1 MNMTSNGRVRAGV
14 IALVAMVTMTAA
26 ACASLPPGSYPGGTV
41 PIDVTL
47 PAQNLSYSAA
57 GCAASLSI
65 APVVLTG
72 ATATVP
78 PFTVASGQTSVT
90 LQNVSVDIPGAT
102 VDAGT
107 ASLVCGTT
115 TVGSVGFSI
124 SFAGTASSS
133 SATLD
138 TATKQITL
146 TKTTVDLTSATVSVS
161 GGASFPLPI
170 KTVTLPK
177 FTIKY

>member
-1 MNMTSNGRVRAGV
+1 MNVTSNGRVRAGV
-14 IALVAMVTMTAA
+14 IALVAMVAMTAA
-26 ACASLPPGSYPGGTV
+26 ACATLPPGSYPGGTV
-41 PIDVTL
+41 PINVTL
-47 PAQNLSYSAA
+47 PAQNLSYGAA
-57 GCAASLSI
+57 GCTATLSTAPI
-65 APVVLTG
+65 ALTG

-78 PFTVASGQTSVT
+78 GFSVASGQTSVT
-90 LQNVSVDIPGAT
+90 IQNVTVDIPGAT
-102 VDAGT
+102 LDGGT

-115 TVGSVGFSI
+115 TVGSVSFSI
-124 SFAGTASSS
+124 SFSGTASSS

-146 TKTTVDLTSATVSVS
+146 TRTTVDLTSATVSVS
-161 GGASFPLPI
+161 GGASLPLPI